1 MTNDAKLE
9 NHPTEDPVEQVR
21 RQQRRKHRHPVHPP
35 AESCIGDSDICACF
49 HENLSSQVKHSPFSR
64 RSCISAA
71 DNLFTGGRGLVGGDG
86 RRGGNA
92 DLVDV
97 SEGEDELDREVRIDE
112 EGTIGFSRATELCNR

>member
-1 MTNDAKLE
+1 MYWRFGHL
-9 NHPTEDPVEQVR
+9 
-21 RQQRRKHRHPVHPP
+21 
-35 AESCIGDSDICACF
+35 CF
-49 HENLSSQVKHSPFSR
+49 HDNLSSQVKHNPFSR

-71 DNLFTGGRGLVGGDG
+71 DNFFTGGRGLVGGDG